1 MRVTLKY
8 FGLLAEITHCNEE
21 QVELT
26 ADVSSL
32 LGLKSA
38 VEQRFPAFQKTAYSI
53 ALNQALCNNEV
64 ALKEAD
70 VIAFLPPFAGG

>member
-21 QVELT
+21 QMDLT
-26 ADVSSL
+26 AEVNTL

-53 ALNQALCNNEV
+53 ALNQTLCNEEV
-64 ALKEAD
+64 ALQEVD

>member
-1 MRVTLKY
+1 MKVTLKY
-8 FGLLAEITHCNEE
+8 FGLLAEITNCNDEQLELNEE
-21 QVELT
+21 VAT
-26 ADVSSL
+26 L
-32 LGLKSA
+32 LRLKIA

-53 ALNQALCNNEV
+53 ALNQSLCNEKV

>member
-21 QVELT
+21 QMELT
-26 ADVSSL
+26 ADVNTL

-38 VEQRFPAFQKTAYSI
+38 VEHRFPVFQKTAYSI
-53 ALNQALCNNEV
+53 ALNQALCNDDI
-64 ALKEAD
+64 ALKDDDE
-70 VIAFLPPFAGG
+70 IAFLPPFAGG

>member
-8 FGLLAEITHCNEE
+8 FGLLAEITNCNEE
-21 QVELT
+21 QLELNANAPT
-26 ADVSSL
+26 L
-32 LGLKSA
+32 LGLKNTI
-38 VEQRFPAFQKTAYSI
+38 ENRFPDFQKTAYSI
-53 ALNQALCNNEV
+53 ALNHSLCNDEV

>member
-26 ADVSSL
+26 ADVNSL

>member
-53 ALNQALCNNEV
+53 ALNQSLSNEEV
-64 ALKEAD
+64 PLKEAD

>member
-21 QVELT
+21 QLELNANAT
-26 ADVSSL
+26 TL
-32 LGLKSA
+32 FGLKNTI
-38 VEQRFPAFQKTAYSI
+38 ENRFPAFQKTAYSM
-53 ALNQALCNNEV
+53 ALNQSLSNEEV
-64 ALKEAD
+64 ELKEAD

>member
-53 ALNQALCNNEV
+53 ALNQSLCNDEV
-64 ALKEAD
+64 ALQEAD
-70 VIAFLPPFAGG
+70 IIAFLPPFAGG

>member
-8 FGLLAEITHCNEE
+8 FGLLAEITHCPEE
-21 QVELT
+21 SLELK
-26 ADVSSL
+26 ADVTTL

-38 VEQRFPAFQKTAYSI
+38 IENRFPAFQKTVYSI
-53 ALNQALCNNEV
+53 ALNRSLCNDEV
-64 ALKEAD
+64 DLKEAD

>member
-8 FGLLAEITHCNEE
+8 FGLLAEITNCNEE
-21 QVELT
+21 SIVLNTEVT
-26 ADVSSL
+26 SL
-32 LGLKSA
+32 LELKSTI
-38 VEQRFPAFQKTAYSI
+38 ENRFPAFQKTAYSM
-53 ALNQALCNNEV
+53 ALNQSLCNDEV

>member
-53 ALNQALCNNEV
+53 ALNQSLCNDEV

>member
-1 MRVTLKY
+1 
-8 FGLLAEITHCNEE
+8 THCNEE

-38 VEQRFPAFQKTAYSI
+38 VEQRFPAFLKTAYSI
-53 ALNQALCNNEV
+53 ALNQSLCNDEV
-64 ALKEAD
+64 SLQEAD
-70 VIAFLPPFAGG
+70 IIAFLPPFAGG